1 MSFPQNLPYKL
12 LLLNNIPLV
21 QFKFEDKPEYKEA
34 VNHPVK
40 NEIDEIGP
48 LQEVGMRMKDEEPFS

>member
-1 MSFPQNLPYKL
+1 LRISK
-12 LLLNNIPLV
+12 NIERPSTT
-21 QFKFEDKPEYKEA
+21 PA
-34 VNHPVK
+34 K